1 MKLRL
6 ILFVLSFLA
15 FLSTSAGGWLYYY
28 SLKKAA
34 LTEAEQ
40 QADVRLKNISKHL
53 SFVLSQNAG
62 PARLMAG
69 LREIR
74 EAVYSPSP
82 EILAEANAVLDYF
95 RQTLNADI
103 CYLINEKGYTVAS
116 SNRNDP
122 DSFVGKIYSFRPY
135 FQKSIRGEPF
145 VYMALGVTSDK
156 RGAYCSHPVY
166 YDETGTG
173 PAGVAVIK
181 TSIDLIEREFNL
193 SPDEI
198 VMVTDPSDIIFISSR
213 RDWIYDSIRELSPD
227 EKDIISQSLQFGE
240 GPWNQIDLKMNDGM
254 HAVDGQGNRY
264 VMKQTD
270 LENHAGWNI
279 FYLQNIRSISRKI
292 SAPMI
297 RITGEIILVV
307 CILIGLSLFVLYR
320 KASREIMRRRAAEKS
335 LRESEERYRSI
346 YHNAPAMLHSV
357 NRETCLVSVSDNW
370 LKMLGYERNEVI
382 GRKLRDFLTPDSA
395 LYLEHHVVPEFY
407 EKGFINDV
415 PYRFVK
421 KNGECMDVLL
431 SAFGEKDE
439 KGHIIRSL
447 AVSIDITERL
457 RAEEAL
463 KKAKEELSRYSREL
477 EMEVQ
482 KRTEVIAGIL
492 RFTPNVV
499 YIKDRECRYLMVNS
513 RYEELFGV
521 NAAEVC
527 GKKDDEIH
535 PQSIARQLQEH
546 DADVIA
552 EGLSF
557 RTQEHIQQTDRVRT
571 YLSVKFPIYDQ
582 TGKARGIGGIA
593 TDITELKNAQEQLR
607 RLSGSIIAGQEKER
621 AAIARELHDELG
633 QILTALR
640 MDAVWLARHLKGK
653 DEKAAQR
660 ALTMCELTDKTIE
673 EVRRMAVQL
682 RPGVLD
688 NLGLVDALE
697 WFAGEFEKRTE
708 ITCLFEHS
716 HVPQLPDAIATAA
729 YRIAQES
736 LTNVARH
743 AGASRVNITLQTEND
758 ILTLT
763 VADNGSGFDTSKLG
777 EVRGLGVAG
786 MKERAM
792 LVRGTVEVRSVRG
805 QGTRVCFRVKINA

>member
-40 QADVRLKNISKHL
+40 HADVRLKNISRHL

-62 PARLMAG
+62 SVRLMAG
-69 LREIR
+69 LKEIR
-74 EAVYSPSP
+74 DAVQSASP
-82 EILAEANAVLDYF
+82 EILSEANAVLDHF
-95 RQTLNADI
+95 RQTLDADI

-135 FQKSIRGEPF
+135 FHKSIRGEPF
-145 VYMALGVTSDK
+145 VYMALGVTSEK

-166 YDETGTG
+166 YDETGMN

-181 TSIDLIEREFNL
+181 TSIDLIEREFAL
-193 SPDEI
+193 SRDEI
-198 VMVTDPSDIIFISSR
+198 LLVTDPMDIIFLSSR
-213 RDWIYDSIRELSPD
+213 QEWICRSTRDLLPE
-227 EKDIISQSLQFGE
+227 EKDMISQSMQFGE
-240 GPWNQIDLKMNDGM
+240 GPWNRIDMTIKAEGY
-254 HAVDGQGNRY
+254 AVDSSGNRY
-264 VMKQTD
+264 VTRKTE
-270 LENHAGWNI
+270 LENHPGWQI
-279 FYLQNIRSISRKI
+279 IYLQNIRSISRKI

-307 CILIGLSLFVLYR
+307 CILIGLSLSVLYR
-320 KASREIMRRRAAEKS
+320 KASREILRRRAAERS

-357 NRETCLVSVSDNW
+357 NREACLVSVSDHW
-370 LKMLGYERNEVI
+370 LKMLGYERDEVI
-382 GRKLRDFLTPDSA
+382 GRKLGEFLTEDSA
-395 LYLEHHVVPEFY
+395 FYLENHVIPEFY

-415 PYRFVK
+415 PYCFVK
-421 KNGECMDVLL
+421 KNGETIDVLL
-431 SAFGEKDE
+431 SAFGERDRE
-439 KGHIIRSL
+439 GNIIRSL
-447 AVSIDITERL
+447 AVSIDITQRL

-463 KKAKEELSRYSREL
+463 KKAKEELSRYSHEL

-482 KRTEVIAGIL
+482 KRTEVITGIL

-499 YIKDRECRYLMVNS
+499 YIKDREGRYLMINS
-513 RYEELFGV
+513 RYEELFGI
-521 NAAEVC
+521 NAGDGC
-527 GKKDDEIH
+527 GKKDEEIH
-535 PQSIARQLQEH
+535 PESAARQLQQH

-557 RTQEHIQQTDRVRT
+557 RTEEHIEQEDGIHT

-582 TGKARGIGGIA
+582 SGKARGIGGIA

-633 QILTALR
+633 QILTALH
-640 MDAVWLARHLKGK
+640 MDAVWLSKHLKEK
-653 DEKAAQR
+653 DGKAAQR
-660 ALTMCELTDKTIE
+660 ALSMCELTDKTIE

-716 HVPQLPDAIATAA
+716 DVPALNDSIATSA
-729 YRIAQES
+729 YRIAQEC

-743 AGASRVNITLQTEND
+743 AHANRVNITLHAEND

-763 VADNGSGFDTSKLG
+763 VADNGLGFDTSKLG
-777 EVRGLGVAG
+777 EVKGLGVAG

-792 LVRGTVEVRSVRG
+792 LVGGTVDLQSVKG
-805 QGTRVCFRVKINA
+805 KGTKVCFRVKINE

>member
-15 FLSTSAGGWLYYY
+15 FLSTSAGGWLYYH

-40 QADVRLKNISKHL
+40 QADIRVKNIRKHL
-53 SFVLSQNAG
+53 AFVLSQNAG
-62 PARLMAG
+62 PVRLMSG

-74 EAVYSPSP
+74 EAVTSPLP
-82 EILAEANAVLDYF
+82 EILSEANAVLDHF
-95 RQTLNADI
+95 RQTLDADI
-103 CYLINEKGYTVAS
+103 CYLINDKGYTVAS

-135 FQKSIRGEPF
+135 FQKSIRGEAF
-145 VYMALGVTSDK
+145 VYMALGVTSDR
-156 RGAYCSHPVY
+156 RGAYYSYPV
-166 YDETGTG
+166 YDETGSI

-181 TSIDLIEREFNL
+181 ISIDLIEREFAL
-193 SPDEI
+193 SSDEI
-198 VMVTDPSDIIFISSR
+198 VLVTDPMDIIFISSR
-213 RDWIYDSIRELSPD
+213 GEWICQSLRELSPE
-227 EKDIISQSLQFGE
+227 EKDMISQSMQFGE
-240 GPWNQIDLKMNDGM
+240 GPWNQIDLTIKDGM
-254 HAVDGQGNRY
+254 HAADGQGNRY
-264 VMKQTD
+264 VIRRTELD
-270 LENHAGWNI
+270 EHPGWQI
-279 FYLQNIRSISRKI
+279 IYLQNIHSISKKI
-292 SAPMI
+292 SDPMS

-320 KASREIMRRRAAEKS
+320 KASREILRRRAAEKS

-357 NRETCLVSVSDNW
+357 NRETCLISVSDNW
-370 LKMLGYERNEVI
+370 LKTMGYERSEVT
-382 GRKLRDFLTPDSA
+382 GRSLKDFMTEDSVI
-395 LYLEHHVVPEFY
+395 YLENHVIPEFY
-407 EKGFINDV
+407 EKGCINDV
-415 PYRFVK
+415 PYCFVK
-421 KNGECMDVLL
+421 KNGETIDVLL
-431 SAFGEKDE
+431 SAFGERDGE
-439 KGHIIRSL
+439 GNIIRSL
-447 AVSIDITERL
+447 SVSIDITERL
-457 RAEEAL
+457 RAEDAL
-463 KKAKEELSRYSREL
+463 KKAKEELSRYSGEL

-499 YIKDRECRYLMVNS
+499 YIKNREGRYLLINS

-521 NAAEVC
+521 TSGEVC

-535 PQSIARQLQEH
+535 PESIARQLQQH

-557 RTQEHIQQTDRVRT
+557 RTEEHIVQEDGIHT

-633 QILTALR
+633 QILTALH
-640 MDAVWLARHLKGK
+640 MDAVWLSKYLKEK
-653 DEKAAQR
+653 DAKAAQR
-660 ALTMCELTDKTIE
+660 ALSMCELTDKTIE

-716 HVPQLPDAIATAA
+716 QIPALSDSIATSA
-729 YRIAQES
+729 YRIAQEC

-743 AGASRVNITLQTEND
+743 AGANRVNITLHAEND

-777 EVRGLGVAG
+777 EVKGLGVAG

-792 LVRGTVEVRSVRG
+792 LVRGTVEVRSVKG
-805 QGTRVCFRVKINA
+805 QGTKVCFRMKINE

>member
-6 ILFVLSFLA
+6 ILLVLSFLA
-15 FLSTSAGGWLYYY
+15 FVSTSAGGWLYYY

-40 QADVRLKNISKHL
+40 QADVRVKNIRKNL
-53 SFVLSQNAG
+53 SFVLSQNSG
-62 PARLMAG
+62 PVRLMAG
-69 LREIR
+69 LKEIR
-74 EAVYSPSP
+74 EAVQSPTP
-82 EILAEANAVLDYF
+82 ETLSEANAVLDHF
-95 RQTLNADI
+95 RETLDADI
-103 CYLINEKGYTVAS
+103 CYLINEQGYTVAS

-145 VYMALGVTSDK
+145 VYMALGITSDR
-156 RGAYCSHPVY
+156 RGAYYSHPVHG
-166 YDETGTG
+166 EKGSIK
-173 PAGVAVIK
+173 GVAVIK
-181 TSIDLIEREFNL
+181 ISIDLIEREFAL
-193 SPDEI
+193 GSDEI
-198 VMVTDPSDIIFISSR
+198 VLVADPAGIIFISTR
-213 RDWIYDSIRELSPD
+213 QDWICQSIRELSPEERD
-227 EKDIISQSLQFGE
+227 MISQSLQFGQ
-240 GPWNQIDLKMNDGM
+240 GPWNRIDLTMKDDL
-254 HAVDGQGNRY
+254 HAADGQGNRY
-264 VMKQTD
+264 VTRQTD
-270 LENHAGWNI
+270 LESHPGWQI
-279 FYLQNIRSISRKI
+279 VYLQNIRSISQKI

-297 RITGEIILVV
+297 RITGEIIVLV
-307 CILIGLSLFVLYR
+307 CIFIGMSLFVLYR
-320 KASREIMRRRAAEKS
+320 KASREILRRKAAEKS

-357 NRETCLVSVSDNW
+357 NRDACLISVSDNW
-370 LKMLGYERNEVI
+370 LKMLGYERDEVI
-382 GRKLRDFLTPDSA
+382 GRKLRDFLTRESA
-395 LYLEHHVVPEFY
+395 FYLEHHVIPEFY

-431 SAFGEKDE
+431 SAFGERDE
-439 KGHIIRSL
+439 TGHIIRSL

-521 NAAEVC
+521 IAAEVC

-535 PQSIARQLQEH
+535 PRSIARQLQQH
-546 DADVIA
+546 DADVIT

-557 RTQEHIQQTDRVRT
+557 RTQEHIEQGDGVRT

-716 HVPQLPDAIATAA
+716 QVPQLPDAIATAA

-743 AGASRVNITLQTEND
+743 AGATRVNIMLQTENG

-792 LVRGTVEVRSVRG
+792 LVRGTVDVRSVRG
-805 QGTRVCFRVKINA
+805 RGTEVCFRVKINE